1 LRRLQKAT
9 QKKCGCHGHCDHP
22 RFYTAKEA
30 AKGHRTKKSGQSEW
44 FVGYKKHTLR
54 ILFLNQSPIWSIPA
68 ITVVKPANT
77 GDGDVLSEMILL
89 WPQYLPAPIIVADM
103 GYLQAER
110 KKQLREQY
118 KIALITRVRASMK
131 PPQNFGLEPDG
142 CPTCFWGQRLRHDFF
157 DWEKQKH
164 LYLKP
169 DEGQKCYQCLF
180 SFNCPQESWLSPEIH
195 ETYLCAQPLHTKLA
209 QKLLQYARPVAE
221 PAFNEDKNRFMLKS
235 LFINS
240 LSLAEFASLL
250 VDSTKLLTTLVRLK
264 ETHGKQLK
272 KTSNRV
278 LDQLKLPLFS

>member
-1 LRRLQKAT
+1 L
-9 QKKCGCHGHCDHP
+9 GS
-22 RFYTAKEA
+22 
-30 AKGHRTKKSGQSEW
+30 AKGHRTKKTGQSEW

-68 ITVVKPANT
+68 TTIVKPANA
-77 GDGDVLSEMILL
+77 GDGDVLSEMIHF

-118 KIALITRVRASMK
+118 KISLITRVRVSMK
-131 PPQNFGLEPDG
+131 SPQCFGLESDG
-142 CPTCFWGQRLRHDFF
+142 CPTCFWGQRLRHELF

-169 DEGQKCYQCLF
+169 DDGQECYQCPF
-180 SFNCPQESWLSPEIH
+180 SSYCPQEFWISPETH
-195 ETYLCAQPLHTKLA
+195 ETYLGVWPLHTKFA
-209 QKLLQYARPVAE
+209 QKLLQHARPFAE

-240 LSLAEFASLL
+240 LSLAEFASLM
-250 VDSTKLLTTLVRLK
+250 VDSAKLLTTLLRLK
-264 ETHGKQLK
+264 ISNGKQLK
-272 KTSNRV
+272 KSSRGL
-278 LDQLKLPLFS
+278 LDQLKLPLFSQ